1 MSELIRLDRYISEC
15 GVLSRKQAV
24 PAIKA
29 GRVCVNGAVTDI
41 PGCKINDDDTVT
53 LDGNRLNYSR
63 YSYYMLNKP
72 QGCVSAVK
80 DMLSDTVISY
90 LKGVRTEGLFPVGRL
105 DKDTEGLLLITNDG
119 QLCHELISP
128 KKHIEK
134 TYYVV
139 SDRELPEKAYEA
151 FEKGLYIGEEKPCLP
166 AVLKKADLTGEYNG
180 YAYELTITEG
190 RFHQVKRMFYA
201 YEARVVY
208 LKRISEGGV
217 RLDDELAPGDFRRL
231 TDEELK
237 LLKVSESLEKDI

>member
-1 MSELIRLDRYISEC
+1 MSEILRLDRYISEC
-15 GVLSRKQAV
+15 GALSRKQAV
-24 PAIKA
+24 PAIKS
-29 GRVCVNGAVTDI
+29 GRVCVNGSVIDT
-41 PGCKINDDDTVT
+41 PGYKINEADEVT

-80 DMLSDTVISY
+80 DNLSDTVISY
-90 LKGVRTEGLFPVGRL
+90 LKDVRTDGLFPVGRL

-128 KKHIEK
+128 KKHVEK

-139 SDRELPEKAYEA
+139 SDRELPDKAFEA
-151 FEKGLYIGEEKPCLP
+151 FEKGLYIGEETPCLP
-166 AVLKKADLTGEYNG
+166 AKLITAQLIEPYKGF
-180 YAYELTITEG
+180 AYELTITEG

-217 RLDDELAPGDFRRL
+217 RLDEELAPGDFRRL
-231 TDEELK
+231 TDDELK
-237 LLKVSESLEKDI
+237 QLKESEGLG